1 MILIRFI
8 LISIIIFLIFRAFIR
23 RGGIGEQPPDR
34 AKVNEDDT
42 KIINKKISKDVG
54 EYVDYEELD
63 K

>member
-8 LISIIIFLIFRAFIR
+8 LISIIIFLIFRSFIR
-23 RGGIGEQPPDR
+23 RGGVGEQPTDR
-34 AKVNEDDT
+34 AKVNKDDT